1 MEMKMKQFLRFA
13 CAGLL
18 LTVAPLL
25 HADSISFN
33 VTTAGHSFSFTLPSQ
48 QAPDQSGKDFEGVDF
63 FFYNNIA
70 VTADGVTKQQGV
82 LFLDE
87 GDQFVDIG
95 SAWFVTA
102 QGLVAANNF
111 FEGFLDESQKIF
123 SGPDSSPTFLPGSV
137 SGFYLGLGPESPT
150 ATIDIRAVAQTP
162 EPDSFVLLGSGLLG
176 VAGFVRRRI
185 LTRS

>member
-1 MEMKMKQFLRFA
+1 MEIKMKLFLKSA
-13 CAGLL
+13 CAALFLMG
-18 LTVAPLL
+18 APLL

-48 QAPDQSGKDFEGVDF
+48 QAPDQSGKDFEGVQY

-95 SAWFVTA
+95 SAWFVTP
-102 QGLVAANNF
+102 QNLVAANNF
-111 FEGFLDESQKIF
+111 FEGFLEENQKIF
-123 SGPDSSPTFLPGSV
+123 SGPVASPTFLPGSQ
-137 SGFYLGLGPESPT
+137 SGFYLGLGPESPP
-150 ATIDIRAVAQTP
+150 AAIDIRAVAQTP
-162 EPDSFVLLGSGLLG
+162 EPTSFVLLGSGLLG
-176 VAGFVRRRI
+176 FAGMIRRK
-185 LTRS
+185 LANS